1 MASQPTVHP
10 FSCPCPKIV
19 FSPTYRTESP
29 FPRSGTLFIEG
40 KNSSAPRSCPSA
52 ILGFSTFSPSSS
64 APKFST
70 RRRGLS
76 SEIMDVFQLTRALI
90 DIESITPNERE
101 IGQFLF
107 DHLSALAKRF
117 AGEVERIPV
126 EKDRDNVFVRFGNP
140 IVTLSTHMDTVPP
153 FIPSRDDGTQI
164 WGRGACDTKGIIASM
179 LTAAER
185 LLAAGK
191 RNFGLLFV
199 VGEERNSAGAIAAAN
214 TPRGSK
220 YIINGEP
227 TENQLALG
235 SKGALRF
242 EIVATGRM
250 AHSAYPELGESAIEK
265 LLNAL
270 HRIRKMPLPV
280 DAKLGP
286 STLNIGTI
294 RGGRAPN
301 VIPDEASAEIFIRV
315 VGDVTELR
323 KQIKA
328 AAAPDTEAN
337 EVLFIPAVHLGSLPG
352 FATTVV
358 AYTTDIPAFGNAW
371 GQPFLLGPGTIHVAH
386 TTEERIAKSELAAA
400 VEIYSQLVERLS
412 QQ

>member
-1 MASQPTVHP
+1 
-10 FSCPCPKIV
+10 
-19 FSPTYRTESP
+19 
-29 FPRSGTLFIEG
+29 
-40 KNSSAPRSCPSA
+40 
-52 ILGFSTFSPSSS
+52 
-64 APKFST
+64 
-70 RRRGLS
+70 
-76 SEIMDVFQLTRALI
+76 MDVVQLTRTLI

-101 IGQFLF
+101 IGHFLF
-107 DHLSALAKRF
+107 KYCEDLAHRF
-117 AGEVERIPV
+117 VGEVERLPV
-126 EKDRDNVFVRFGNP
+126 EKDRDNVFVRFDDP

-179 LTAAER
+179 LVAAEN
-185 LLAAGK
+185 LLTAGK

-199 VGEERNSAGAIAAAN
+199 VGEERNSLGALAAAK

-242 EIVATGRM
+242 ELVANGRM

-270 HRIRKMPLPV
+270 DRIRKMTLPV
-280 DAKLGP
+280 DAILGP
-286 STLNIGTI
+286 STLNIGVI

-301 VIPDEASAEIFIRV
+301 VIPDEAVAEIFIRV
-315 VGDVTELR
+315 VADVDDLR
-323 KQIKA
+323 TQIKA
-328 AAAPDTEAN
+328 AAAPDAEAN
-337 EVLFIPAVHLGSLPG
+337 EVLYIPAVHLGSLPG

-358 AYTTDIPAFGNAW
+358 AYTTDIPAFGGAW

-386 TTEERIAKSELAAA
+386 TTDERIAKSELAAA
-400 VEIYSQLVERLS
+400 VEIYSELVERLS
-412 QQ
+412 QHEKY